1 MLVCFFLVL
10 KHKPEINIA
19 FRKRRRSIRVCK
31 PMQDILIALFVIAFS
46 FLTLTFSNAL
56 KEDFNRRNEI
66 QMWYF
71 GDDM

>member
-1 MLVCFFLVL
+1 
-10 KHKPEINIA
+10 
-19 FRKRRRSIRVCK
+19 
-31 PMQDILIALFVIAFS
+31 MQDILLALFVIAFS

-56 KEDFNRRNEI
+56 KEDSNRRNEI